1 MGHLG
6 WRGLIQLS
14 SGNGLSCKPLR
25 HLVRTCGPDVTVLAG
40 GGQDLGGTMGDSPSR
55 APPHL
60 RGIPGVTPKQ
70 HRTPL
75 GTEAEDSLPL
85 LGGDA
90 PAPTL
95 TSGGLGLF

>member
-1 MGHLG
+1 MGHLS
-6 WRGLIQLS
+6 WQGLIQLS

-25 HLVRTCGPDVTVLAG
+25 CLVRNCGPDVTVLAG
-40 GGQDLGGTMGDSPSR
+40 GGGDLWGTMGDSPSR
-55 APPHL
+55 ARPHL

-95 TSGGLGLF
+95 MSGGLGLF